1 MKYIAIVVLFLI
13 AWCAKKVEPVA
24 PKIPFVLTTQPLVQ
38 TTQSSYF
45 TKNAKIIW
53 TSQITVTSQIWW
65 RVVSLPVGLGA
76 IVNQWQLLVQLV
88 DTAWS
93 TKFGLQR
100 SQVAIDTANN
110 TFDIQKQSLD
120 KQIADTQL
128 ALQRAQSTA
137 TTVSWD
143 TAKQLEKAQFDVQN
157 SQNISWSTTQLQL
170 TKLQWDLEKQ
180 KFDLETLRTSNRQT
194 LANFVQTAQNI
205 NFDITNLVQDI
216 ATQTNIL
223 VWATEEFRNS
233 SEALSPYLWAK
244 DFNAKSQ
251 ARNALVR
258 LLWLQ
263 AQLKSLDTAVT
274 TGNLTMYLGSYSDI
288 LDSVNQTVAS
298 VKTLLIASVPWWS
311 FTQQVIDWLTAQFN
325 GYASRSSGITSS
337 ITAQINW
344 IKSFTSTYQK
354 NEDSFVKQIASLDS
368 QIWITTKTLQDAAF
382 ATSIWLDRTTLATQ
396 DQRIWVDIWLQSAQ
410 SNANFV
416 SSTKD
421 INLQSLQNSL
431 KNAQI
436 WLAENQFNQSKLR
449 IASPITAIISD
460 VLVDVGQDI
469 TPGTPL
475 VSLASTSQ
483 EIEIK
488 LTDKERDSIQVW
500 QSVTIVNER
509 QQTQWRISS
518 LSRVWDKNWSFKAI
532 VSFNDQD
539 FSIGTFVDVRIPLS
553 QWWVIIPL
561 NAVKIVDINRGQIY
575 LRDGTKIILK
585 TVTLWQLFG
594 DRIEIV
600 DTLPLTYQLITSDV
614 SNYDPSKMN
623 LQIQ

>member
-24 PKIPFVLTTQPLVQ
+24 LKIPFVLTTQPLVQ

-76 IVNQWQLLVQLV
+76 IVNQWQLLVQLA

-143 TAKQLEKAQFDVQN
+143 TAKQLEKAQFDAQN

-488 LTDKERDSIQVW
+488 LIDKERDSIQVW

-532 VSFNDQD
+532 VLFNDQD

-575 LRDGTKIILK
+575 LRDGTKIIPK

-600 DTLPLTYQLITSDV
+600 DILPLTYQLITSDV

>member
-24 PKIPFVLTTQPLVQ
+24 LKIPFVLTTQPLVQ

-76 IVNQWQLLVQLV
+76 IVNQWQLLVQLA

-143 TAKQLEKAQFDVQN
+143 TAKQLEKAQFDAQN

-488 LTDKERDSIQVW
+488 LIDKERDSIQVW

-532 VSFNDQD
+532 VLFNDQD

-600 DTLPLTYQLITSDV
+600 DILPLTYQLITSDV